1 MISGRLA
8 ERLQLMLCL
17 RANILAVV
25 FRRLEKNVPLRILIT
40 EVFQR
45 EKQLWGNWRWWL
57 TRACDMLHK
66 RVI

>member
-25 FRRLEKNVPLRILIT
+25 FRRLEKKVPLRILIT

-45 EKQLWGNWRWWL
+45 EKQL
-57 TRACDMLHK
+57 
-66 RVI
+66 